1 MVPEKSST
9 AERIYEVVQKI
20 PSGYVATYA
29 QIAEAAGSRKWARAV
44 GNALHRNPDP
54 GRIPC
59 HRVVN
64 ATGEP
69 AGRFAFGGAVQQAR
83 LLEAEGVEVINGKV
97 DLEKYQWQPE
107 KPADRKNPPEFRG
120 TDGLNDQS
128 TV

>member
-64 ATGEP
+64 H
-69 AGRFAFGGAVQQAR
+69 AGRTAPGFTAQR
-83 LLEAEGVEVINGKV
+83 SLLESEGVRFKENGMV
-97 DLEKYQWQPE
+97 DMQTFQW
-107 KPADRKNPPEFRG
+107 KP
-120 TDGLNDQS
+120 
-128 TV
+128 